1 MTTESNL
8 SPTPRKIDWGTIAPI
23 TATVL
28 TALTLWLT
36 FTANLE
42 HRFEVQQQQMQQVQQ
57 QQIQQQDRMDRGLAD
72 LRQLIQ
78 ASESG
83 RQADARAINARVDA
97 AEQPILAST
106 PLPYRC
112 PPLG

>member
-1 MTTESNL
+1 MTTESNT
-8 SPTPRKIDWGTIAPI
+8 SPRIDWGTIAPI
-23 TATVL
+23 VATVL
-28 TALTLWLT
+28 TALGLWLT
-36 FTANLE
+36 FTASLD
-42 HRFEVQQQQMQQVQQ
+42 HRFEV
-57 QQIQQQDRMDRGLAD
+57 QQDRMDRGVAE

-83 RQADARAINARVDA
+83 RQADARSLNARVDA
-97 AEQPILAST
+97 ADARVDATEQLIVASS

>member
-8 SPTPRKIDWGTIAPI
+8 SPPPRQPIDWSRWSTLAAIA
-23 TATVL
+23 AL
-28 TALTLWLT
+28 GLTLW
-36 FTANLE
+36 FNLD
-42 HRFEVQQQQMQQVQQ
+42 HRFEV
-57 QQIQQQDRMDRGLAD
+57 QQDRMDRGFSEV
-72 LRQLIQ
+72 RQLIQ

-97 AEQPILAST
+97 AEQLMVASS

-112 PPLG
+112 PPIG